1 MRLKLSRDAWLA
13 LGLLLGLTAVTLL
26 ATIQDVRSRTIH
38 PPLTSFST
46 QPDGARALWL
56 WLEKLGYEPSDRVR
70 ATFAIPDGAALLL
83 VLEPQQVVVDEEW
96 EAIDGWVEEGGTLI
110 VAGRTFATT
119 LAFDHY
125 RFDRVPLAGEG
136 EGEGQS
142 PLLASPPLP
151 ALPTLDDLF
160 ALQTERTDFVTHVAV
175 AGQPQWVSFALGE
188 GRVILGLESAPLT
201 NAGLKEAGNG
211 EWLLNLLSGTEPG
224 GVVWFD
230 EWHHG
235 VRPENS
241 EWPGP
246 WLWLQTTAAGRGILF
261 VAGLV
266 FVTLLL
272 RGWPFGRPVPLPQ
285 ALQRRAPLEY
295 ITAVANLS
303 RQAGH
308 KTAVLQDYH
317 DRLKRHLAHPY
328 RLNPA
333 LPDAEFVARLAG
345 YKANLD
351 QEALRSLLAR
361 LSAPNVSESDLVQ
374 LAAEV
379 AQWMKK

>member
-1 MRLKLSRDAWLA
+1 
-13 LGLLLGLTAVTLL
+13 LGLFVLLTAVTII

-38 PPLTSFST
+38 PPLTSFSN

-56 WLEKLGYEPSDRVR
+56 WLDALGYQPSDRVR
-70 ATFAIPDGAALLL
+70 ATFVIPDDTALLL
-83 VLEPQQVVVDEEW
+83 LLEPQTLVDDGEW
-96 EAIDGWVEEGGTLI
+96 ETIDGWVDAGGTLL
-110 VAGRTFATT
+110 VAGRSLGATFAFT
-119 LAFDHY
+119 HY
-125 RFDRVPLAGEG
+125 DFQRVGLDGEG
-136 EGEGQS
+136 LGTVQS

-151 ALPTLDDLF
+151 ALPALDDIF
-160 ALQTERTDFVTHVAV
+160 ALQTERTDFVTHLAL
-175 AGQPQWVSFALGE
+175 AGQPQWVSFAQGD
-188 GRVILGLESAPLT
+188 GRVILGINSKPLT
-201 NAGLKEAGNG
+201 NEGLKELGNA
-211 EWLLNLLSGTEPG
+211 EWLLNMLSGTAPG
-224 GVVWFD
+224 ATVWFD

-235 VRPENS
+235 VRPETND
-241 EWPGP
+241 WPGP

-261 VAGLV
+261 VAGLI

-285 ALQRRAPLEY
+285 DLHRRPPLEY

-317 DRLKRHLAHPY
+317 DRLKRHLAQPY

-333 LPDAEFVARLAG
+333 LPDAEFIESLVG

-351 QEALRSLLAR
+351 EPALRSLLAR
-361 LSAPNVSESDLVQ
+361 LSRSNVSESELVQ

>member
-1 MRLKLSRDAWLA
+1 MTIKLSRDSWLA
-13 LGLLLGLTAVTLL
+13 LGLFVVLTAVTII
-26 ATIQDVRSRTIH
+26 ATIQDVRSKTIH

-46 QPDGARALWL
+46 QPDGARAFWL
-56 WLEKLGYEPSDRVR
+56 WLDALGYQPSDRVR
-70 ATFAIPDGAALLL
+70 ATFVIPDDTALLL
-83 VLEPQQVVVDEEW
+83 LLEPQAVVLDGEW
-96 EAIDGWVEEGGTLI
+96 ETIDGWVEAGGTLL
-110 VAGRTFATT
+110 VVGRTFATT
-119 LAFDHY
+119 LALNHY
-125 RFDRVPLAGEG
+125 GFDRVPLEG
-136 EGEGQS
+136 EGAGLVQS

-151 ALPTLDDLF
+151 TPPTPDDLF
-160 ALQTERTDFVTHVAV
+160 ALQTERTDFVTHLAV
-175 AGQPQWVSFALGE
+175 AGQPQWVSFSQGA
-188 GRVILGLESAPLT
+188 GRVILGLESEPLT
-201 NAGLKEAGNG
+201 NEGLKTAGNG
-211 EWLLNLLSGTEPG
+211 EWLLNLLSGMEPG
-224 GVVWFD
+224 AVVWFD

-235 VRPENS
+235 VRPETTD
-241 EWPGP
+241 WPGP

-261 VAGLV
+261 VAGLI

-285 ALQRRAPLEY
+285 DLHRRAPLEY

-317 DRLKRHLAHPY
+317 DRLKRHLAQPY

-333 LPDAEFVARLAG
+333 LPDAEFIETLAG

-351 QEALRSLLAR
+351 EPALRSLLAR
-361 LSAPNVSESDLVQ
+361 LSAANVGESELVQ

>member
-1 MRLKLSRDAWLA
+1 MKIKLSRDSWLA
-13 LGLLLGLTAVTLL
+13 LGLLVGLTAVTII

-38 PPLTSFST
+38 PPLTSFSN

-56 WLEKLGYEPSDRVR
+56 WLDALGYQPSDSVR
-70 ATFAIPDGAALLL
+70 TTFTIPDNTTLLL
-83 VLEPQQVVVDEEW
+83 LLEPQTLVDETEW
-96 EAIDGWVEEGGTLI
+96 EAIDGWVEEGGTLL
-110 VAGRTFATT
+110 VVGRTLGTT
-119 LAFDHY
+119 LAFRHY
-125 RFDRVPLAGEG
+125 EFDRVVLDGEG
-136 EGEGQS
+136 EGRVQS
-142 PLLASPPLP
+142 PLLVSPPLP

-160 ALQTERTDFVTHVAV
+160 ALQTERTDFVTHLAV
-175 AGQPQWVSFALGE
+175 AGQPQWVSFLQGE
-188 GRVILGLESAPLT
+188 GRVILGIESEPLT
-201 NAGLKEAGNG
+201 NVGLKEPGNA
-211 EWLLNLLSGTEPG
+211 EWLLNLLSGAEPG
-224 GVVWFD
+224 ATVWFD

-235 VRPENS
+235 VRPEATD
-241 EWPGP
+241 WPGP

-261 VAGLV
+261 VVGLI

-285 ALQRRAPLEY
+285 ELHRRAPLEY

-317 DRLKRHLAHPY
+317 DRLKRHLAQPY

-333 LPDAEFVARLAG
+333 LPDAEFVEILAG
-345 YKANLD
+345 YKTNLD
-351 QEALRSLLAR
+351 EAALRSLLTR
-361 LSAPNVSESDLVQ
+361 LSAANASENDLVQ
-374 LAAEV
+374 LGAEV